1 MIKRICVYCGSS
13 RANMDKYVE
22 TVDTVA
28 QLIVNNK
35 MELVYG
41 GSSVGLMG
49 ALANSVLE
57 KGGSVIGVIP
67 KEIVKKYEVAHSDLT
82 KLYVVEGMHERKLKM
97 AELSDAFIALPGGL
111 GTFEEILEI
120 MTWNQL
126 GFINKPAGFLNS
138 NGFYD
143 KLKEFFDRVV
153 HEKFIYEGYIS
164 KIIFES
170 SAKSLFGYLMAESA
184 QIQTIKNLDGD
195 GKQLSAQV

>member
-1 MIKRICVYCGSS
+1 
-13 RANMDKYVE
+13 MDKYLKA
-22 TVDTVA
+22 VDGVA
-28 QLIVNNK
+28 QLIVDNG

-57 KGGSVIGVIP
+57 KGGGVIGVIP
-67 KEIVKKYEVAHSDLT
+67 REIVKRYEVAHSELT
-82 KLYVVEGMHERKLKM
+82 KLYVVEGMHERKYKM

-126 GFINKPAGFLNS
+126 GFINKPAGFLNA

-143 KLKEFFDRVV
+143 KLKEFFDRAIN
-153 HEKFIYEGYIS
+153 EKFIYEGFTS
-164 KIIFES
+164 KIIIES
-170 SAKSLFGYLMAESA
+170 SAKELFRYLITESVQNRTMKEVDAE
-184 QIQTIKNLDGD
+184 
-195 GKQLSAQV
+195 GKQMSASV